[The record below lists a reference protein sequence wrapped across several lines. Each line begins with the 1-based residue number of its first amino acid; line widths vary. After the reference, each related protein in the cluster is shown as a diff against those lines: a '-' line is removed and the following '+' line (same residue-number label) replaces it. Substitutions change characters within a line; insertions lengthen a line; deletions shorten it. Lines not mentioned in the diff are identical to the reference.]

1 MAGMWIFNRAR
12 EMLLFP
18 KETWER
24 VKTEEIKDWKQIVA
38 YPALLALVSAVAIFI
53 GYWFVGVRI
62 GAVGYFRMSLVNAF
76 FSAVVFYFL
85 SLLGVA
91 VTGFIILFLASYFS
105 AEGDFFA
112 ALKLA
117 VYSATAP
124 LLASA
129 FNIIPGLKVLGILG
143 LYGAY
148 LLYLGI
154 PKIMKA
160 PHDKEQPFLFSSII
174 AAVIMVLLINFL
186 VDQYFYGI
194 LYGEILTY

>member
-12 EMLLFP
+12 EILLFP
-18 KETWER
+18 KEAWDKIR
-24 VKTEEIKDWKQIVA
+24 FEEIKDWKPVLI
-38 YPALLALVSAVAIFI
+38 YPALLALLSAAAIFI
-53 GYWFVGVRI
+53 GYFIVGVRI
-62 GAVGYFRMSLVNAF
+62 GAVGYFRMSAVNAF
-76 FSAVVFYFL
+76 YSAVVFYFL
-85 SLLGVA
+85 SLLGVV

-129 FNIIPGLKVLGILG
+129 FNIVPGLKVLGILG

-148 LLYLGI
+148 LLYLGV

-160 PHDKEQPFLFSSII
+160 PHEKEQPFIFTTII

-186 VDQYFYGI
+186 VDQYIYGI

>member
-12 EMLLFP
+12 EILLFP
-18 KETWER
+18 KEAWDKIR
-24 VKTEEIKDWKQIVA
+24 FEEIKDWKPVLI
-38 YPALLALVSAVAIFI
+38 YPAVLALLSAAAIFI
-53 GYWFVGVRI
+53 GYFVVGVRI
-62 GAVGYFRMSLVNAF
+62 GAVGYFRMSAVNAF
-76 FSAVVFYFL
+76 YSAVVFYFL
-85 SLLGVA
+85 SLLGVV

-112 ALKLA
+112 GLKLA
-117 VYSATAP
+117 VYSSTAP

-148 LLYLGI
+148 LLYLGV

-160 PHDKEQPFLFSSII
+160 PHDKEQPFIFTSLI

-186 VDQYFYGI
+186 VDQYIYGI

>member
-12 EMLLFP
+12 EILLFP
-18 KETWER
+18 KEAWE
-24 VKTEEIKDWKQIVA
+24 KIKLEEIKDWRTILI
-38 YPALLALVSAVAIFI
+38 YPAALAFFSAAAIFI

-62 GAVGYFRMSLVNAF
+62 GAVGYFRMSPVNAF
-76 FSAVVFYFL
+76 YSAVVFYCL
-85 SLLGVA
+85 SLLGVV

-129 FNIIPGLKVLGILG
+129 FNLIPGLKVLGILG

-148 LLYLGI
+148 LLYLGV

-160 PHDKEQPFLFSSII
+160 PHDKEQPFIFTSII

-186 VDQYFYGI
+186 VDQYIYGI